1 MKRTSS
7 ALSFPAPSGHRP
19 QATLSDQ
26 PTPLPTDLDLP
37 DGDIQTR
44 RHQALLEGQAQVL
57 RHWLAARPAL
67 PLRLS
72 LAPEAGPGQLKTLA
86 DALPARDGP
95 AIILSGPIPEGAAHR
110 QLARLFTHPGLVCLT
125 LDEPALDDAVL
136 ESIADEVR
144 RAGSPLTSLTWIDDS
159 ECLLCSAFAGLLGQ
173 LGQLGSLQH
182 LNLDASS
189 TDEVGMSQL
198 GEGALQLAG
207 VLLSLRLDSL
217 QLHQMGNLMDALCR
231 VWPTGHPVAWRS
243 LGIHGIDLGELEAAF
258 ITPLA
263 VFLARCTVSPDLQA
277 LQLGHFFVDPGMDLD
292 GTGTPR
298 LSSTALGLV
307 NSLSIAVRQRQLPL
321 DLAVGT
327 ADLEVLGLLM
337 DGLTG
342 DPHDT
347 ARDPS
352 QDGEA
357 SDVGEVGA
365 WTETGVTC
373 IRSLQLDFSPDIDG
387 PADAELLSG
396 ALQILAAWIGEC
408 PRLESLHLGVK
419 PRVDGGCPAA
429 LIEGLAQHHTMTA
442 LADAV
447 SRTRITQLVLEGP
460 LLQPVPHALQ
470 PCVQRVTQRALLVSL
485 EVRALDSAFG
495 FLQPGQH
502 LPTDVGRLI
511 IGHWLADPA
520 LRHPL
525 GVLPLLDRS
534 QLLNHV
540 DRCNALAATAPP
552 GERPPPHPLTSLATR
567 IRGQADGATGLR

>member
-1 MKRTSS
+1 MKRTSC

-26 PTPLPTDLDLP
+26 PTPLPADLDLP

-44 RHQALLEGQAQVL
+44 RHQALLEGQAPVL

-67 PLRLS
+67 PLRLT

-95 AIILSGPIPEGAAHR
+95 AIILSGPMPAGAVHR

-136 ESIADEVR
+136 EAIADEVR
-144 RAGSPLTSLTWIDDS
+144 RTGSPLTSLTWIDDS

-173 LGQLGSLQH
+173 LGQFGSLRH

-298 LSSTALGLV
+298 LSSTVLGLV
-307 NSLSIAVRQRQLPL
+307 NSLSIAVRQRHLPL
-321 DLAVGT
+321 DLSVGT

-534 QLLNHV
+534 QLINHV

>member
-7 ALSFPAPSGHRP
+7 ALSLPAPSGDRP

-26 PTPLPTDLDLP
+26 PTPLPADLDLP

-67 PLRLS
+67 PLRLT

-95 AIILSGPIPEGAAHR
+95 AIILSGPMPEGVEHR

-136 ESIADEVR
+136 EAIADEVR
-144 RAGSPLTSLTWIDDS
+144 RTGSPLTSLTWIDDS

-173 LGQLGSLQH
+173 LGQFGSLRH

-189 TDEVGMSQL
+189 TDEVGVSQL

-243 LGIHGIDLGELEAAF
+243 LGVHGIDLGELEAAF

-298 LSSTALGLV
+298 LSSTVLGLV
-307 NSLSIAVRQRQLPL
+307 NSLSIAVRQRHLPL

-327 ADLEVLGLLM
+327 GDLEVLGLLM

-342 DPHDT
+342 DPHGT
-347 ARDPS
+347 ALDPS

-357 SDVGEVGA
+357 SESVEA
-365 WTETGVTC
+365 GVTC

-396 ALQILAAWIGEC
+396 ALQTLAAWIGEC

-419 PRVDGGCPAA
+419 PRVDGGCPVA
-429 LIEGLAQHHTMTA
+429 LIKGLAEGLAQHHTMHA
-442 LADAV
+442 LAGAV
-447 SRTRITQLVLEGP
+447 HRTRITQLVLEGP
-460 LLQPVPHALQ
+460 LLQPVPAALQ

>member
-1 MKRTSS
+1 MH
-7 ALSFPAPSGHRP
+7 L
-19 QATLSDQ
+19 TL
-26 PTPLPTDLDLP
+26 TP
-37 DGDIQTR
+37 
-44 RHQALLEGQAQVL
+44 EV
-57 RHWLAARPAL
+57 
-67 PLRLS
+67 
-72 LAPEAGPGQLKTLA
+72 GPGQLKTLA

-95 AIILSGPIPEGAAHR
+95 PIILSGPVPEGAAHR

-136 ESIADEVR
+136 EAMADAVR
-144 RAGSPLTSLTWIDDS
+144 RTGSPLTSLTWIDDS

-173 LGQLGSLQH
+173 LGQFGSLRH

-189 TDEVGMSQL
+189 TDEVGVSQL
-198 GEGALQLAG
+198 GEGALQLAE
-207 VLLSLRLDSL
+207 VLLSLRLDTL
-217 QLHQMGNLMDALCR
+217 QLHQMGSLMDALCR
-231 VWPTGHPVAWRS
+231 AWPTGHPVAWRS

-292 GTGTPR
+292 GAGTPR
-298 LSSTALGLV
+298 LSSTVLGLV
-307 NSLSIAVRQRQLPL
+307 NSLSIAVRQRHLPL

-327 ADLEVLGLLM
+327 GDLEVLGLLM

-342 DPHDT
+342 DPHGT
-347 ARDPS
+347 ALDPS

-357 SDVGEVGA
+357 SESVEA
-365 WTETGVTC
+365 GVTC

-396 ALQILAAWIGEC
+396 ALQTLAGWIGEC

-419 PRVDGGCPAA
+419 PRVDGGCPVA
-429 LIEGLAQHHTMTA
+429 LIKGLAEGLAQHHTMHA
-442 LADAV
+442 LAGAV
-447 SRTRITQLVLEGP
+447 HRTRITQLVLEGP
-460 LLQPVPHALQ
+460 LLQPVPAALQ

-502 LPTDVGRLI
+502 LPTDVGALI
-511 IGHWLADPA
+511 VGHWLADPG
-520 LRHPL
+520 LRHPV

-534 QLLNHV
+534 ALLNHV
-540 DRCNALAATAPP
+540 DRCNVLAAAAPP
-552 GERPPPHPLTSLATR
+552 GDRPLPHPLTHPLTSLAME

>member
-1 MKRTSS
+1 M
-7 ALSFPAPSGHRP
+7 AV
-19 QATLSDQ
+19 Q
-26 PTPLPTDLDLP
+26 PCPLDLP
-37 DGDIQTR
+37 AGVEPFDHG
-44 RHQALLEGQAQVL
+44 
-57 RHWLAARPAL
+57 
-67 PLRLS
+67 
-72 LAPEAGPGQLKTLA
+72 PEAL
-86 DALPARDGP
+86 RVV
-95 AIILSGPIPEGAAHR
+95 H
-110 QLARLFTHPGLVCLT
+110 
-125 LDEPALDDAVL
+125 LD
-136 ESIADEVR
+136 
-144 RAGSPLTSLTWIDDS
+144 
-159 ECLLCSAFAGLLGQ
+159 
-173 LGQLGSLQH
+173 
-182 LNLDASS
+182 
-189 TDEVGMSQL
+189 
-198 GEGALQLAG
+198 
-207 VLLSLRLDSL
+207 
-217 QLHQMGNLMDALCR
+217 QMGNLMDALCR

-243 LGIHGIDLGELEAAF
+243 LGVHGIDLGELEAAF

-298 LSSTALGLV
+298 LSSTVLGLV
-307 NSLSIAVRQRQLPL
+307 NSLSIAVRQRHLPL

-365 WTETGVTC
+365 LTETGVTC

-470 PCVQRVTQRALLVSL
+470 PCVQRVTRRALLVSL

-567 IRGQADGATGLR
+567 MRGQADGATGLR